1 MSTTGSLWGA
11 MVKTWLEVA
20 PCSLRVVED
29 VDHLPVPLD
38 KIIAAVGCVVPDEFL
53 RTGRRARRADGTG
66 ECAGKVRKRQRKA
79 TLVAKKRLS
88 EAYALLMSVESAK
101 SARPRGATYGL
112 FSLVGLRWVGRAF
125 GGARADTKFVLWGG
139 KKKSDKN
146 AQIRWARVFEA

>member
-1 MSTTGSLWGA
+1 MTMGRGWDEGLARSSAFEGGASSDLPQAVCQGSLWGA

-29 VDHLPVPLD
+29 VDHLPVPLG
-38 KIIAAVGCVVPDEFL
+38 KIIAAGGCVVPDEFL

-88 EAYALLMSVESAK
+88 EAYALLMSAESAK
-101 SARPRGATYGL
+101 SARPLGAT
-112 FSLVGLRWVGRAF
+112 
-125 GGARADTKFVLWGG
+125 
-139 KKKSDKN
+139 
-146 AQIRWARVFEA
+146 